1 WIGGR
6 AAGAE
11 LEAGLEAR
19 LLWNELANDAPKLS
33 FRPNGSLTIART
45 EAELK
50 VMQQSLELPDAH
62 LRGWNLLERS
72 EVQSLNPALRGNFI
86 AGLFCELD
94 GAVEPGQILGSL
106 REHLHDHDNY
116 TWFENTEVVDV
127 VDNIAGATAIARDG
141 REFEADLVLVCPG
154 ADHKSLFAEQL
165 KAAPLRRVRL
175 QMMSTEPLGE
185 ELTTSIADGD
195 SLRYYPAYDVPAL
208 RELPP
213 QVEIAASSAMQLL
226 MVQRTDGTLTIG
238 DTHEYEEPFDF
249 QLREADFEYLRDVA
263 SDILGAPL
271 PKIIHRWDGVYSQQT
286 QGTVCERIR
295 ISENICV
302 VTGPGGRG
310 NTLSPAIAEATLR
323 ELGI

>member
-1 WIGGR
+1 MANKVVIVGGGVIGTMHAWRLVKRGVQVVQLERDARPVSASVRNFGLVWIGGR

-106 REHLHDHDNY
+106 REHLHAHDNY

-127 VDNIAGATAIARDG
+127 VDNIAGATAI
-141 REFEADLVLVCPG
+141 
-154 ADHKSLFAEQL
+154 
-165 KAAPLRRVRL
+165 
-175 QMMSTEPLGE
+175 
-185 ELTTSIADGD
+185 
-195 SLRYYPAYDVPAL
+195 
-208 RELPP
+208 
-213 QVEIAASSAMQLL
+213 
-226 MVQRTDGTLTIG
+226 
-238 DTHEYEEPFDF
+238 
-249 QLREADFEYLRDVA
+249 
-263 SDILGAPL
+263 
-271 PKIIHRWDGVYSQQT
+271 
-286 QGTVCERIR
+286 
-295 ISENICV
+295 
-302 VTGPGGRG
+302 
-310 NTLSPAIAEATLR
+310 
-323 ELGI
+323 